1 MDAGDV
7 APTNDVALL
16 RAVGLSVAFGGVQA
30 LRRVDLEVGTAEVV
44 GLIGPNGAGKTTFI
58 DAVSGFLP
66 AIGQVILDGQEV
78 QRLAADKRARRGL
91 VRTFQSAETF
101 APLTVTEHLLAAT
114 ESGGLGR
121 ALLDLVLPRRG
132 ARPDMGWVL
141 DELGLGAVAD
151 RYPDDLS
158 YGQRKLLDLARA
170 LVTRPRVVLLD
181 EPAAGLDTT
190 ETAELAGLLRSVR
203 ARGIGVLLVDHDMDL
218 VLEVCDRVYVLDFG
232 RIIASGTPDAIR
244 SDPAVIDAYLGAT
257 P

>member
-1 MDAGDV
+1 MSTVAAGE
-7 APTNDVALL
+7 VALL
-16 RAVGLSVAFGGVQA
+16 RAEGLSVAFGGIRA
-30 LRRVDLEVGTAEVV
+30 LRLVDLAVGAAEVV

-66 AIGQVILDGQEV
+66 ADGRVILDGNDM
-78 QRLAADKRARRGL
+78 QRLTPDKRARRGL

-101 APLTVTEHLLAAT
+101 APLTVAEHLLAAA
-114 ESGGLGR
+114 EPGGLGR

-132 ARPDMGWVL
+132 AAPDIGWVL
-141 DELGLGAVAD
+141 DELGLAAVAD
-151 RYPDDLS
+151 RYPDELS

-170 LVTRPRVVLLD
+170 LVTKPRVVLLD

-190 ETAELAGLLRSVR
+190 ETAELADLLRAVR

-232 RIIASGTPDAIR
+232 QIIASGTPAAIR
-244 SDPAVIDAYLGAT
+244 ADAAVIGAYLGTT

>member
-1 MDAGDV
+1 VSTVAAGE
-7 APTNDVALL
+7 VALL
-16 RAVGLSVAFGGVQA
+16 RAEGLSVAFGGIRA
-30 LRRVDLEVGTAEVV
+30 LRLVDLAVGAAEVV

-66 AIGQVILDGQEV
+66 ADGRVILDGNDM
-78 QRLAADKRARRGL
+78 QRLTPDKRARRGL

-101 APLTVTEHLLAAT
+101 APLTVAEHLLAAA
-114 ESGGLGR
+114 EPGGLGR

-132 ARPDMGWVL
+132 AAPDIGWVL
-141 DELGLGAVAD
+141 DELGLAAVAD
-151 RYPDDLS
+151 RYPDELS

-170 LVTRPRVVLLD
+170 LVTKPRVVLLD

-190 ETAELAGLLRSVR
+190 ETAELADLLRAVR

-232 RIIASGTPDAIR
+232 QIIASGTPAAIR
-244 SDPAVIDAYLGAT
+244 ADAAVIGAYLGTT